1 LLPLDELST
10 SWLAE
15 LRAARK
21 SDATIKV
28 YRDAWAAYTAFCA
41 ANGRPLALT
50 KDAVLGFVT
59 DQTARCSAPT
69 ARLRLTALKVF
80 SRWLAAE
87 EGFDAAPVL
96 SVASP
101 QLDERVV
108 DHFTDAEVRAL
119 IKACNGGEL
128 RDIRDKALV
137 SLFAETGMR
146 ASEMLGLCIP
156 DVSISECTA
165 IVRKGKGAKGRRAKF
180 SPQTAVLLD
189 KYLRARRRDGHHPT
203 THGGRLWLSS
213 RGPLSY
219 RGLAE
224 ALRARAVKAGV
235 HGFHLHRFRHTTAVR
250 WLSAG
255 GSETGLMAQAGW
267 RSRTMIDR
275 YIKSAREDLAAEEFD
290 RLNLGLGDL

>member
-1 LLPLDELST
+1 LLALAELNT

-21 SDATIKV
+21 SAATIKV
-28 YRDAWAAYTAFCA
+28 YRDAWAAYTAFCVD
-41 ANGRPLALT
+41 NGRPLALT
-50 KDAVLGFVT
+50 KADVLAFIT

-80 SRWLAAE
+80 ARGLAAE
-87 EGFDAAPVL
+87 EGFDSAPGL
-96 SVASP
+96 SVMSP

-108 DHFTDAEVRAL
+108 DHLTDAQVRAL
-119 IKACNGGEL
+119 IVACNGGEL
-128 RDIRDKALV
+128 RDVRDKALV
-137 SLFAETGMR
+137 SLFVETGMR
-146 ASEMLGLCIP
+146 ASEMLALCIE
-156 DVSISECTA
+156 DVSIRECTA
-165 IVRKGKGAKGRRAKF
+165 IVRKGKGAKGRRVKF
-180 SPQTAVLLD
+180 SPQTAVLVD
-189 KYLRARRRDGHHPT
+189 KYVRARRRDGHHPT
-203 THGGRLWLSS
+203 AHGGRLWLSS

-235 HGFHLHRFRHTTAVR
+235 EGFHLHRLRHTTAVR
-250 WLSAG
+250 WLSAS

-267 RSRTMIDR
+267 KSRTMIDR

-290 RLNLGLGDL
+290 RLNLGLGEL

>member
-1 LLPLDELST
+1 LLPLAELNT

-28 YRDAWAAYTAFCA
+28 YRDAWAAYVAFCET
-41 ANGRPLALT
+41 NQRPVALT
-50 KDAVLGFVT
+50 KADVLEFIT
-59 DQTARCSAPT
+59 DQTDRLSAPT

-80 SRWLAAE
+80 ARWLAAE
-87 EGFDAAPVL
+87 EGFDAAPIL
-96 SVASP
+96 SVGAP

-108 DHFTDAEVRAL
+108 DHLTDAQVRAL
-119 IKACNGGEL
+119 LRACNGTEF
-128 RDIRDKALV
+128 RDLRDKALV
-137 SLFAETGMR
+137 SLFVETGMR
-146 ASEMLGLCIP
+146 ASEMLSLSVD
-156 DVSISECTA
+156 DVSIAECTA
-165 IVRKGKGAKGRRAKF
+165 VVRKGKGGKGRRVKF
-180 SPQTAVLLD
+180 SPDTAVLVD
-189 KYLRARRRDGHHPT
+189 RYLRARRRAGHHPT
-203 THGGRLWLSS
+203 AHGGRLWLSS

-224 ALRARAVKAGV
+224 ALRARAVSAGINA
-235 HGFHLHRFRHTTAVR
+235 FHLHRLRHTTAVR
-250 WLSAG
+250 WLAAS

-290 RLNLGLGDL
+290 RLNLGLGEL

>member
-1 LLPLDELST
+1 MLPLDELST

-21 SDATIKV
+21 SDATMKV
-28 YRDAWAAYTAFCA
+28 YRDAWAAYTAFCET
-41 ANGRPLALT
+41 NGRPLALT

-87 EGFDAAPVL
+87 EGFDAAPIL
-96 SVASP
+96 SVTSP

-108 DHFTDAEVRAL
+108 DHLTDVKVVPSSRRATAASSATSATRRWYRCSSRPACARRRCSACASPTCRSASAPRSCA
-119 IKACNGGEL
+119 KA
-128 RDIRDKALV
+128 R
-137 SLFAETGMR
+137 
-146 ASEMLGLCIP
+146 
-156 DVSISECTA
+156 
-165 IVRKGKGAKGRRAKF
+165 GRRGAGR
-180 SPQTAVLLD
+180 SSRPQTAVLLD

>member
-1 LLPLDELST
+1 MLPLAELST

-28 YRDAWAAYTAFCA
+28 YRDAWAAYTAFCET
-41 ANGRPLALT
+41 NGRPLALT
-50 KDAVLGFVT
+50 KADVLAFIT

-80 SRWLAAE
+80 ARWLAAE
-87 EGFDAAPVL
+87 EGFDAAAVL
-96 SVASP
+96 SVVAP
-101 QLDERVV
+101 QIDERVV
-108 DHFTDAEVRAL
+108 DHLTDTQMRSL
-119 IKACNGGEL
+119 IAACNGTEL
-128 RDIRDKALV
+128 RDLRDKALV

-146 ASEMLGLCIP
+146 ASEMLSVNVE
-156 DVSISECTA
+156 DVSISQA
-165 IVRKGKGAKGRRAKF
+165 AAVVRKGKGGKGRRVKF
-180 SPQTAVLLD
+180 SAQTAVLVD
-189 KYLRARRRDGHHPT
+189 RYLRARRRAGHPAAQ
-203 THGGRLWLSS
+203 GSLWLSS

-224 ALRARAVKAGV
+224 ALRARAVTAGI
-235 HGFHLHRFRHTTAVR
+235 HDFHLHRLRHTTAVR
-250 WLSAG
+250 WLAAG

-290 RLNLGLGDL
+290 RLNLGLGEL